1 MRLWFL
7 SVLLNGSHHV
17 LKATLHGKDWGWD
30 AQSWVSASGRRQP
43 SDVCPTDAWWPLLLS
58 SDTSAEV
65 CNCSFL
71 LCQTFEVS
79 MCPPLCSSAAMK
91 LDDEVLTLNATAQ
104 LVHGV
109 ELSKDQTGVTAKMTT
124 SNHTVTVLFDGYTTI
139 IHATGQKY
147 QVEGHPACGF
157 HLVLLLVESDST
169 GQQDCIKIICI

>member
-1 MRLWFL
+1 MCW
-7 SVLLNGSHHV
+7 
-17 LKATLHGKDWGWD
+17 
-30 AQSWVSASGRRQP
+30 RRP
-43 SDVCPTDAWWPLLLS
+43 YMVRTEDGMHRAESLLLGDGS
-58 SDTSAEV
+58 PLMSVQQTHDDPSAEV
-65 CNCSFL
+65 CNFSFL